1 MGLSGPILFGGY
13 RRFVLLCRVGGGE
26 MTPSDPPGA
35 ISLAPERRFAGA
47 GANRCGDTRDPLVID
62 RRRLARVSSIA
73 IALLLPLL
81 LLACKVVETD
91 EQGWHLTTAGIW
103 LLALGVGLP
112 AVIATKRL
120 PQPALPG
127 AEAARLVRLR
137 DRRRR
142 RRWRLQRLERLSQ
155 RRRTLSRTIE
165 MLSRPPCAIAASN
178 SARTAAASSSCWSS
192 AAIAAGSSRSL
203 SPSLQ
208 IR

>member
-35 ISLAPERRFAGA
+35 ISPAPERRFAGA

-112 AVIATKRL
+112 AVIATQRAFLNPHCREPKRR
-120 PQPALPG
+120 G
-127 AEAARLVRLR
+127 WFGFEIGGG
-137 DRRRR
+137 DGDGGC
-142 RRWRLQRLERLSQ
+142 SG
-155 RRRTLSRTIE
+155 
-165 MLSRPPCAIAASN
+165 
-178 SARTAAASSSCWSS
+178 WSD
-192 AAIAAGSSRSL
+192 
-203 SPSLQ
+203 
-208 IR
+208 